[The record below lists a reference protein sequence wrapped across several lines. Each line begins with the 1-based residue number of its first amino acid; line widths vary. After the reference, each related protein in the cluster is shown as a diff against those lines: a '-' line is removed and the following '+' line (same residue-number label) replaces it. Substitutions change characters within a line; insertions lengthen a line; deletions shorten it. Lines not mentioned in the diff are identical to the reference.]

1 MVLAAFFSVAFLNTT
16 FALSLSKGRINTE
29 TTMLYK
35 LFCSLLTLMLFAT
48 VADAA
53 HAQDARR
60 GAELYM
66 QLPGGV
72 ASCVSCHG
80 PEPQGNR
87 NSLLK
92 AANNPQ
98 ALTKALATVGVM
110 SYIRASLD
118 DAGINDLAA
127 FLGTV
132 NVASAPDTGLLLFPL
147 TADFGT
153 LGLGAASS
161 PQRFVLFNRSAVP
174 INLSNLSVSGGG
186 VGNGYTLAHQCPG
199 SLASGASC
207 TASITFVATA
217 TGQFAG
223 ALRISNSATPTPLVA
238 ALASKVNPTTGG
250 ELVWSPEPQTL
261 EFGNGNAGSV
271 PTTRTLTLVNGGIA
285 PVTLGAA
292 PLVFGSA
299 TLTGQNTAP
308 FSVSGCAAGLV
319 LQPSSNCQ
327 ITLGYAAGSPASSQG
342 VLQIRSNGKNPS
354 ALLLSAA
361 GEGAAAAAP
370 SPPTATGS
378 GSGGGA
384 MISLLWLIGLAVAA
398 GAMSK
403 TPSRTWR
410 WLYFATNGLT
420 CCRGKSLISRR
431 LLSNRVYPN
440 DVPSELGVDR
450 LL

>member
-1 MVLAAFFSVAFLNTT
+1 MKLSRLLGLVAP
-16 FALSLSKGRINTE
+16 
-29 TTMLYK
+29 
-35 LFCSLLTLMLFAT
+35 LLVST
-48 VADAA
+48 A

-127 FLGTV
+127 FLGAV
-132 NVASAPDTGLLLFPL
+132 NVASSTDTALLLFPL

-153 LGLGAASS
+153 SGLGAASG
-161 PQRFVLFNRSAVP
+161 PQRFVLFNRGTVP
-174 INLSNLSVSGGG
+174 INLSNLSVSGA
-186 VGNGYTLAHQCPG
+186 GNSNAYSLSHQCPS

-207 TASITFVATA
+207 TASITFVAAA

-223 ALRISNSATPTPLVA
+223 SLQVSSSATPTPLVV
-238 ALASKVNPTTGG
+238 ALAAKVNPTTGG
-250 ELVWSPEPQTL
+250 ELGWSPDSQTL
-261 EFGNGNAGSV
+261 EFGSGSSASA
-271 PTTRTLTLVNGGIA
+271 PSTRQLTLVNGGLTPI
-285 PVTLGAA
+285 TLGAA
-292 PLVFGSA
+292 PLVFGSV
-299 TLTGQNTAP
+299 TITGQNTTP

-319 LQPSSNCQ
+319 LQPASNCQ
-327 ITLGYAAGSPASSQG
+327 LTVRYAAGSPAHSQG
-342 VLQIRSNGKNPS
+342 LLQVRSNGKNPPS
-354 ALLLSAA
+354 LLLSAA
-361 GEGAAAAAP
+361 GEPAAVT
-370 SPPTATGS
+370 PPTSPSTLDT

-384 MISLLWLIGLAVAA
+384 MAVYPSSLLWLCGVVAA
-398 GAMSK
+398 ALALRRGA
-403 TPSRTWR
+403 
-410 WLYFATNGLT
+410 
-420 CCRGKSLISRR
+420 RG
-431 LLSNRVYPN
+431 RV
-440 DVPSELGVDR
+440 G
-450 LL
+450 

>member
-1 MVLAAFFSVAFLNTT
+1 MALRKLKGLAVLLVTGMAQ
-16 FALSLSKGRINTE
+16 
-29 TTMLYK
+29 
-35 LFCSLLTLMLFAT
+35 
-48 VADAA
+48 
-53 HAQDARR
+53 AQDARR

-118 DAGINDLAA
+118 ETGINDLAA
-127 FLGTV
+127 FLGAV
-132 NVASAPDTGLLLFPL
+132 NVASAPDTGLLMFPL

-153 LGLGAASS
+153 LGLGAASG
-161 PQRFVLFNRSAVP
+161 PQRFVLLNRGSVP
-174 INLSNLSVSGGG
+174 VNLFNLSVTGGG
-186 VGNGYTLAHQCPG
+186 YNLTHQCPS

-207 TASITFVATA
+207 TASITFLASA

-223 ALRISNSATPTPLVA
+223 ALQVSSSASATPLVA

-250 ELVWSPEPQTL
+250 ELVWSPEPQPL
-261 EFGNGNAGSV
+261 DFGNGNPSSA
-271 PTTRTLTLVNGGIA
+271 PTTRTLTLVNGGIT

-319 LQPSSNCQ
+319 LAPSSHCQ
-327 ITLGYAAGSPASSQG
+327 MTLRYAAGSPAPSQG
-342 VLQIRSNGKNPS
+342 LLQIRSSGKNPPS
-354 ALLLSAA
+354 LQLRAA
-361 GEGAAAAAP
+361 GEAAAVPPPP
-370 SPPTATGS
+370 SSPTPTPTPDA

-384 MISLLWLIGLAVAA
+384 MTAFPSSLLWLSGIAAAALALGRRQRPRV
-398 GAMSK
+398 GQN
-403 TPSRTWR
+403 T
-410 WLYFATNGLT
+410 
-420 CCRGKSLISRR
+420 RGVS
-431 LLSNRVYPN
+431 
-440 DVPSELGVDR
+440 
-450 LL
+450 